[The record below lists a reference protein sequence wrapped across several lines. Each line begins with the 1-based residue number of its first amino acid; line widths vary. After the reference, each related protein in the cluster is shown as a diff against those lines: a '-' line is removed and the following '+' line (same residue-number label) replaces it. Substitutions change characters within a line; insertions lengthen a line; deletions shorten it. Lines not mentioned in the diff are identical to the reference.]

1 MKLLFQIIIFF
12 LIIPL
17 KATPIVSATWLSQN
31 LCKENIKLIEVGSSY
46 NSYLVEHIKCS
57 QYTNFYKHGW
67 RDNKKKVPM
76 YLPEPEFLINILKKM
91 GIGNED
97 HVILYP
103 KKNTDI
109 YSMAETTAIYFTF
122 KFLGHKKISILDGGY
137 PYFKKKF
144 DLFVEE
150 GEFKVKPNT
159 SYKAQIDRS
168 ILANSNDIIESRKNN
183 YQLVDSREKDF
194 YLGINKLKGFGKFG
208 TIESSIN
215 MPSKWFL
222 EGRGLSFNNLNLFKK
237 IYNYSEIDLDENL
250 IFFCYSGLESSINWF
265 VSYELMKNKN
275 SKLYEGSLFDWIAQN
290 KLLYKNYKKA

>member
-1 MKLLFQIIIFF
+1 
-12 LIIPL
+12 
-17 KATPIVSATWLSQN
+17 
-31 LCKENIKLIEVGSSY
+31 
-46 NSYLVEHIKCS
+46 
-57 QYTNFYKHGW
+57 
-67 RDNKKKVPM
+67 
-76 YLPEPEFLINILKKM
+76 M

-97 HVILYP
+97 HIILYP

-122 KFLGHKKISILDGGY
+122 NFLGHKKISILNGEY

-144 DLFVEE
+144 DLFVEK

-183 YQLVDSREKDF
+183 YLLVDSREKDF
-194 YLGINKLKGFGKFG
+194 YLGINKLKDIGNFG

-222 EGRGLSFNNLNLFKK
+222 EGRGLSFNDLNLFKK
-237 IYNYSEIDLDENL
+237 IYIHSIIDIDENL

-290 KLLYKNYKKA
+290 KLLYKKL

>member
-1 MKLLFQIIIFF
+1 MKLLIYIITFF

-17 KATPIVSATWLSQN
+17 KASPIISATWLTQN

-46 NSYLVEHIKCS
+46 NSYLVEHIRCS
-57 QYTNFYKHGW
+57 QYTNFYKDGW
-67 RDNKKKVPM
+67 RDDKNKVSM

-91 GIGNED
+91 GIGNAD

-103 KKNTDI
+103 KTNTDI

-137 PYFKKKF
+137 PNFKKKF
-144 DLFVEE
+144 DLFIEE
-150 GEFKVKPNT
+150 GEFQVKPNI
-159 SYKAQIDRS
+159 SYKASIDKS
-168 ILANSNDIIESRKNN
+168 ILADSNDIIERRKNN
-183 YQLVDSREKDF
+183 YLLIDAREKDF
-194 YLGINKLKGFGKFG
+194 YLGINKLKGFSKYG

-215 MPSKWFL
+215 IPSKWFL

-237 IYNYSEIDLDENL
+237 IYNYSEIDLNKNL

-275 SKLYEGSLFDWIAQN
+275 SKLYEGSLFDWVAQN
-290 KLLYKNYKKA
+290 KSLHKKL

>member
-1 MKLLFQIIIFF
+1 MKSLFHIIIFF

-17 KATPIVSATWLSQN
+17 KASPLVNADWLSQN

-57 QYTNFYKHGW
+57 QYTNFYKNGW
-67 RDNKKKVPM
+67 RDNKKKIPM

-91 GIGNED
+91 GISNDD

-109 YSMAETTAIYFTF
+109 YSMAETTAIFFTF

-137 PYFKKKF
+137 PYFKKNF
-144 DLFVEE
+144 DLFIEE

-159 SYKAQIDRS
+159 NYKANIDRS
-168 ILANSNDIIESRKNN
+168 ILADSNDVIESRKNN
-183 YQLVDSREKDF
+183 YLLVDSREKDF
-194 YLGINKLKGFGKFG
+194 YLGINKLKGFSSYG

-215 MPSKWFL
+215 IPSKWFL
-222 EGRGLSFNNLNLFKK
+222 EGRGLRFNNLNLFRR
-237 IYNYSEIDLDENL
+237 IYDYAEIDVDKNL

-265 VSYELMKNKN
+265 VSYELMKDKN
-275 SKLYEGSLFDWIAQN
+275 SKLYEGSLFDWIEKN
-290 KLLYKNYKKA
+290 KLLYKKL

>member
-1 MKLLFQIIIFF
+1 MKFLFYIITLF

-17 KATPIVSATWLSQN
+17 KASPIVSATWLSQN

-46 NSYLVEHIKCS
+46 NSYLVEHIQCS
-57 QYTNFYKHGW
+57 QYTNFYKDGW

-76 YLPEPEFLINILKKM
+76 YLPETKFLINILKKL
-91 GIGNED
+91 GISNTD

-103 KKNTDI
+103 KKDTDI
-109 YSMAETTAIYFTF
+109 YSMAETTAIYFTL

-144 DLFVEE
+144 DLFIEE
-150 GEFKVKPNT
+150 GEFKVKPNI
-159 SYKAQIDRS
+159 SYKANIDRS
-168 ILANSNDIIESRKNN
+168 ILADSNDIIERKKNN
-183 YQLVDSREKDF
+183 YLLVDSRENDF
-194 YLGINKLKGFGKFG
+194 YLGINKLKGFSKYG

-215 MPSKWFL
+215 IPSKWLL
-222 EGRGLSFNNLNLFKK
+222 EGRGLRFNNLNLFKK
-237 IYNYSEIDLDENL
+237 IYDYSEIDLDKNL

-275 SKLYEGSLFDWIAQN
+275 SKLYEGSLFDWISKN
-290 KLLYKNYKKA
+290 KTLYKKKL